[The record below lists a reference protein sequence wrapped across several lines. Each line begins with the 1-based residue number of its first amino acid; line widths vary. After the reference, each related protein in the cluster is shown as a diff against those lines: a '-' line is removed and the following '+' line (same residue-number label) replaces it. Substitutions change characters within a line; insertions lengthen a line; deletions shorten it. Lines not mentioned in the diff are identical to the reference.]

1 MYLESSIMANFLFL
15 LSLKSVNPKDSALS
29 GMGTTLPD
37 SLCLRQITDFQDRST
52 SWHSAGGD
60 HTGDATL
67 GSPSPVLEITRMLSR
82 HAN

>member
-15 LSLKSVNPKDSALS
+15 LSLESVNSKDSALS

-52 SWHSAGGD
+52 SWHSAGRD
-60 HTGDATL
+60 HTGDVTHRT
-67 GSPSPVLEITRMLSR
+67 PSPVLEITRMLFR